1 MSLRSSVLLLALVGC
16 ATSYDGVPVATDY
29 RFDQDD
35 AASLED
41 AESLAWDAVESG
53 DKVLAG
59 VSSFTTTRVGVDS
72 VGMAHVRL
80 QQDVDGIPVF
90 GGEAIVH
97 LDATGAYVGVT
108 DDMVRDLD
116 VDTEPL
122 YTADEALDI
131 ALDTYGEGNGLKH
144 DATASLVVLRVG
156 DVDHLAYKVRIPD
169 VDRDLI
175 AIPVYFVDAHDGSV
189 VQSFDDAKH
198 VSLSDADKTTYDLAG
213 GTRYSRAVVG
223 DSSDAD
229 LDTTHSAI
237 ASTLAY
243 YAAAHGRDS
252 FNGTG
257 GKVLTYGHYS
267 RGLVNAYWDGTRITV
282 GDGDGVTSDYLGV
295 LDVMAHEF
303 SHGVTEYEA
312 NLTYS
317 NESGALNEATSD
329 IFAAAVEAY
338 VDGAVTADTW
348 DIGEDCWLA
357 SPALRYMDAPSTDG
371 SSRDHYSA
379 RYTGTSD
386 NGGVHWNSGIANHF
400 FYLLA
405 AGGQHHTA
413 AYRTGTVVTGLGIDA
428 AADIWYLALSSY
440 MTSSTTFA
448 GAATA
453 TLSRARPSATTPR
466 PAPPSPTPGPRSA
479 SPAPAAAAAGPARP
493 AASPAPAARSTPAPS
508 RRAPPRSS
516 PAAPTSTRPPAPR
529 ARSAA
534 PPAPTSTCTSPT
546 AAAPA
551 ASSRSRRA
559 PRRPP
564 PRPPRTRPPGTTTSP
579 SSPTRAAARTSSA
592 SSRLTR

>member
-1 MSLRSSVLLLALVGC
+1 MSLRSSALLLALVGC
-16 ATSYDGVPVATDY
+16 AASDEGAPVASDY
-29 RFDQDD
+29 RFDADD

-59 VSSFTTTRVGVDS
+59 VSSFTTMRVGVDS

-90 GGEAIVH
+90 GGEAIIH
-97 LDATGAYVGVT
+97 LDAAGAYVGVT

-116 VDTEPL
+116 VDTAPL
-122 YTADEALDI
+122 YTAEEALEI
-131 ALDTYGEGNGLKH
+131 ALDTYGQGNGLKH
-144 DATASLVVLRVG
+144 DATTSIVVVRVG

-169 VDRDLI
+169 LDRDQI
-175 AIPVYFVDAHDGSV
+175 AIPVYFVDAHDGSI

-198 VSLSDADKTTYDLAG
+198 VSLSDADKATYDMAG
-213 GTRYSRAVVG
+213 STRYSRAALG
-223 DSSDAD
+223 DSSDSE
-229 LDTTHSAI
+229 LDTSHNAI
-237 ASTLAY
+237 GSTLAY

-257 GKVLTYGHYS
+257 GKVLVYGHYS
-267 RGLVNAYWDGTRITV
+267 RNLVNAYWDGTRISV
-282 GDGDGVTSDYLGV
+282 GDGDGVNSDYLGV

-329 IFAAAVEAY
+329 IFASAVEAY
-338 VDGAVTADTW
+338 VDGGVTADTW

-357 SPALRYMDAPSTDG
+357 SSALRYMDAPSLDG

-379 RYTGTSD
+379 RYSGTSD

-413 AYRTGTVVTGLGIDA
+413 SYRTGTVVTGLGIDV

-440 MTSSTTFA
+440 MTSSTNFA

-453 TLSRARPSATTPR
+453 TLSACSALGYDATTCQSVTG
-466 PAPPSPTPGPRSA
+466 AWAEVGVTGSGGGGGGGGTTECSLTCTDGTLYTGTL
-479 SPAPAAAAAGPARP
+479 AAGTSEIQPGGTYFYTATG
-493 AASPAPAARSTPAPS
+493 ATGTLCGPS
-508 RRAPPRSS
+508 G
-516 PAAPTSTRPPAPR
+516 TDFDLYQYFSTRT
-529 ARSAA
+529 SAFKKV
-534 PPAPTSTCTSPT
+534 
-546 AAAPA
+546 
-551 ASSRSRRA
+551 ASSTSS
-559 PRRPP
+559 
-564 PRPPRTRPPGTTTSP
+564 TSSETTSY
-579 SSPTRAAARTSSA
+579 ASA
-592 SSRLTR
+592 GNHYFKVTAYSGSGAYQLCIK

>member
-131 ALDTYGEGNGLKH
+131 ALDTYGQGNGLKH
-144 DATASLVVLRVG
+144 EATTTLMVLRVG

-453 TLSRARPSATTPR
+453 TLSACSALGYDATTC
-466 PAPPSPTPGPRSA
+466 A
-479 SPAPAAAAAGPARP
+479 SVTDAWAEVGVTGSGGGGGGTGTACSLTCTGGTLYTGTLAAG
-493 AASPAPAARSTPAPS
+493 ASAIEPGGTYFYTATGATGTLCGASGTDFDLYQSYSSRTSRFKQVASST
-508 RRAPPRSS
+508 
-516 PAAPTSTRPPAPR
+516 TSTSTETTTY
-529 ARSAA
+529 SAA
-534 PPAPTSTCTSPT
+534 GYHYFTVKSYSGSGAYQLCVK
-546 AAAPA
+546 
-551 ASSRSRRA
+551 
-559 PRRPP
+559 
-564 PRPPRTRPPGTTTSP
+564 
-579 SSPTRAAARTSSA
+579 
-592 SSRLTR
+592 